1 MTHQYAKPIR
11 KKLRELAGL
20 AHERELSRA
29 LEMLDS
35 HFAQWRRQEIDC
47 FELNDRI
54 HSFHQKTS
62 RELWET
68 YSSMEDD
75 FLVCRAVKLG
85 FLSKED
91 VPEKVAEAILLDRP
105 ILEQGTHGVLNSE

>member
-1 MTHQYAKPIR
+1 MTLKYAKTIR

-20 AHERELSRA
+20 AHERELSSA
-29 LEMLDS
+29 LETLDR
-35 HFAQWRRQEIDC
+35 HFAQWRRQKIDC

-62 RELWET
+62 RELWKT

-75 FLVCRAVKLG
+75 FLVGRAVKLG
-85 FLSKED
+85 FLSRED
-91 VPEKVAEAILLDRP
+91 IPEKVAEAILLDRP
-105 ILEQGTHGVLNSE
+105 VIE

>member
-1 MTHQYAKPIR
+1 MTIQYAKPIR

-20 AHERELSRA
+20 AYEHELSKA
-29 LEMLDS
+29 LERLDS

-68 YSSMEDD
+68 YSTMEDD

-91 VPEKVAEAILLDRP
+91 VPEKVAEVILLDKP
-105 ILEQGTHGVLNSE
+105 VKVCGNVHGI

>member
-1 MTHQYAKPIR
+1 MTHHYSKPIR
-11 KKLRELAGL
+11 KKLWELAGL
-20 AHERELSRA
+20 AHEHELSRA
-29 LEMLDS
+29 LETLDS
-35 HFAQWRRQEIDC
+35 HFIQWRRQEIDC

-62 RELWET
+62 RELWKT

-91 VPEKVAEAILLDRP
+91 VPEKLAEAILLDSSV
-105 ILEQGTHGVLNSE
+105 LE

>member
-1 MTHQYAKPIR
+1 MTHNYSKLIR

-29 LEMLDS
+29 LETLDS
-35 HFAQWRRQEIDC
+35 HFARWRRQEIDC

-62 RELWET
+62 RELWKT

-75 FLVCRAVKLG
+75 FLVCRAVKLD
-85 FLSKED
+85 FLSREE
-91 VPEKVAEAILLDRP
+91 VPEKVAEAILLDRSV
-105 ILEQGTHGVLNSE
+105 LE

>member
-1 MTHQYAKPIR
+1 MTHPYAKSIR

-29 LEMLDS
+29 METLDS
-35 HFAQWRRQEIDC
+35 HFAQWRQQDIDC

-54 HSFHQKTS
+54 HRFHQNTS
-62 RELWET
+62 SELWKT
-68 YSSMEDD
+68 YSSMEND
-75 FLVCRAVKLG
+75 FLVCRAVNLG

-91 VPEKVAEAILLDRP
+91 VQEKVAEAILLDTP
-105 ILEQGTHGVLNSE
+105 VSE

>member
-11 KKLRELAGL
+11 KKLWELASL
-20 AHERELSRA
+20 AHERELSRT
-29 LEMLDS
+29 LETLDS
-35 HFAQWRRQEIDC
+35 HFTQWRRQEIDC

-54 HSFHQKTS
+54 HSFNQKPS
-62 RELWET
+62 RELWKT
-68 YSSMEDD
+68 YFSMEDD

-91 VPEKVAEAILLDRP
+91 VPEKVAKAILLNR
-105 ILEQGTHGVLNSE
+105 LV

>member
-1 MTHQYAKPIR
+1 MTHHYSKLIR

-20 AHERELSRA
+20 AHKRELNMA
-29 LEMLDS
+29 LETLDS
-35 HFAQWRRQEIDC
+35 HFTQWRRQGIDC

-62 RELWET
+62 RELWKT

-85 FLSKED
+85 FLSRGRLRED
-91 VPEKVAEAILLDRP
+91 CGKTAGRP
-105 ILEQGTHGVLNSE
+105 

>member
-1 MTHQYAKPIR
+1 MTHHHAKLIR

-20 AHERELSRA
+20 AHKSELSSA

-35 HFAQWRRQEIDC
+35 HFTRWRRQEIDC
-47 FELNDRI
+47 FELNERI

-91 VPEKVAEAILLDRP
+91 LPEKVAEAIL
-105 ILEQGTHGVLNSE
+105 